1 MSLWYGELKRTGIRR
16 SWILKRSEISDLFRS
31 VLECSIKVW
40 QCMKRISFLETSW
53 LRFSIFR
60 GRYCSRFFVKQFH
73 VTSPVEVP
81 SIIPPIFLL
90 GRSFRILQFSQYL
103 RKGEASLFPSGRLL
117 FALDPYTWFVSNLRY
132 WTTASLCLYL
142 GSLRELLKRG
152 SWMQCVC
159 FLVENPGCPFE
170 IRDVILNMKAR
181 FLGLSGQPE
190 MSFKREVQAREVAS
204 WYLTT
209 FQ

>member
-1 MSLWYGELKRTGIRR
+1 
-16 SWILKRSEISDLFRS
+16 
-31 VLECSIKVW
+31 
-40 QCMKRISFLETSW
+40 
-53 LRFSIFR
+53 
-60 GRYCSRFFVKQFH
+60 
-73 VTSPVEVP
+73 
-81 SIIPPIFLL
+81 
-90 GRSFRILQFSQYL
+90 
-103 RKGEASLFPSGRLL
+103 
-117 FALDPYTWFVSNLRY
+117 
-132 WTTASLCLYL
+132 
-142 GSLRELLKRG
+142 
-152 SWMQCVC
+152 MQCVC